1 MKTVYWI
8 DNLSVPLIFIA
19 TILLVFGAI
28 NAGRYIGSRNQT
40 SSGGGESIGSV
51 VGATLGLLAFLLA
64 FTFNMA
70 ANRFDNRKELMLKEL
85 NAIDTAFR
93 RAGLLP
99 SSMASE
105 ARNLLVEYVNLR
117 VKIAQDPSFILEA
130 VRRSEEIQDQ
140 LWQVME
146 TVSGN
151 QPLDIRYSLY
161 IQSVNEL
168 MNLLEER
175 VVVALH
181 FRIPGA
187 IWLGLYI
194 LAILAMI
201 AVGYQFGQS
210 NRRQLL
216 VSITLAVAFSSVIA
230 LISDLDRATSGI
242 IKLNQ
247 QPLFEYQQKI
257 ESANSQIHQ

>member
-1 MKTVYWI
+1 
-8 DNLSVPLIFIA
+8 
-19 TILLVFGAI
+19 
-28 NAGRYIGSRNQT
+28 
-40 SSGGGESIGSV
+40 
-51 VGATLGLLAFLLA
+51 
-64 FTFNMA
+64 
-70 ANRFDNRKELMLKEL
+70 
-85 NAIDTAFR
+85 
-93 RAGLLP
+93 
-99 SSMASE
+99 
-105 ARNLLVEYVNLR
+105 
-117 VKIAQDPSFILEA
+117 
-130 VRRSEEIQDQ
+130 
-140 LWQVME
+140 
-146 TVSGN
+146 
-151 QPLDIRYSLY
+151 
-161 IQSVNEL
+161 

-175 VVVALH
+175 VVVGLH

-247 QPLFEYQQKI
+247 QPLFEYHQKI
-257 ESANSQIHQ
+257 ESANSQIQQ

>member
-1 MKTVYWI
+1 MKAIYWI
-8 DNLSVPLIFIA
+8 DHLSVPIIFTG
-19 TILLVFGAI
+19 TILLIFGAI
-28 NAGRYIGSRNQT
+28 NAGRYIGSRHQM
-40 SSGGGESIGSV
+40 SSAGGDSIGSV

-70 ANRFDNRKELMLKEL
+70 ANRFDDRKELMLEEL

-117 VKIAQDPSFILEA
+117 VIIAEDPAFIEET
-130 VRRSEEIQDQ
+130 VRRSEEIHHQ

-146 TVSGN
+146 MVSDKE
-151 QPLDIRYSLY
+151 PLDIRYSLY
-161 IQSVNEL
+161 IQSVNQL

-175 VVVALH
+175 VVVGLH

-187 IWLGLYI
+187 IWLGLFS

-201 AVGYQFGQS
+201 VVGYQFGQS

-216 VSITLAVAFSSVIA
+216 VSITLALAFSSVIA
-230 LISDLDRATSGI
+230 LISDLDRATSGVI
-242 IKLNQ
+242 TVDQ
-247 QPLFEYQQKI
+247 EPLYNYHQKI
-257 ESANSQIHQ
+257 TSMNDQVQN